1 MKRLRRSVVA
11 AVGCLLAG
19 GVLAV
24 VPSVATH
31 PATALNVSESVL
43 MVALGTSLPDVG
55 TAASLVAAGK
65 GDGVVLAEAVDEL
78 GPGAASIIADQ
89 QPDRIVVVG
98 GRAAVGPDVENE
110 LRALAAGVDIDRLAG
125 NDRIQTAALA
135 AARTL
140 PGSGSVT
147 VVLANGWSLP
157 DVGAAASAVASGA
170 ADAVLYSSRD
180 ALGEPTRQVLAS
192 HRPVRMLVAGG
203 PAAVSQDVL
212 TSATGSAGV
221 VLTGRL
227 GGSTRVETATLVAQ
241 RALDG
246 GATTAVIANGWS
258 LPDVGIAAGLAAALP
273 DSVVLYT
280 EPESL
285 GAATETALTEHTIKH
300 VFLVGAVDADT
311 THLMSLV
318 PSKFPLTRITEA
330 AHASLHALGAA
341 APASQPRLVAISAA
355 SSFTCGI
362 GLDGTAACWGND
374 GRNDATAPAG
384 SYSSLSVGQNNS
396 CGLRLDGTVSCWLF
410 DGRDGPAAP
419 SGVFA
424 AVSVGSANS
433 CGLRPGGTVECWG
446 STYSGAN
453 DAPAGSF
460 TEVSVGRD
468 HACGLRPGGTIEC
481 WGADDGGETMAPAG
495 AFVSVAAASSGDDS
509 CGIRPN
515 GTVECW
521 GRRYQGD
528 HPFEVPSGEFRSVV
542 PNVNHACGIRMDSSV
557 ACWGTSYSGQLNAP
571 HGAYRAVSLGYQ
583 HTCGLRLDSTVA
595 CWGENVRGQL
605 DVPQRVD
612 APRLAPRLSS
622 DAASVV
628 GIDTPFEVDVKFP
641 LAVSGLEVDDF
652 DVVNGDATA
661 LEGSGVSYRV
671 TVVATSPGTVV
682 IRVPEQVAHDRFGY
696 GTERSQA
703 LAVTVTDGGSAAT
716 VGFDTWDRD
725 AALAAYRG
733 EFRREEPDW
742 GYSGNVADCVAGTT
756 SQAFRDS
763 VIQRVNWYRRM
774 AGLGTITEHKEHSRT
789 AQHAAL
795 MMAANGMLSHSP
807 ASDWKCYSATGATGA
822 GSSNLY
828 LGISGLRA
836 IDGYIRDP
844 GGSNVAVGHRRW
856 ILLPQLTTVG
866 TGDVPFEQGVRPASN
881 ALYVF
886 APRAS
891 TREVREQ
898 RGFVAWPPA
907 GFVPSEAVWG
917 RWSFAVAALESQCS
931 QRYLWQCSPDFSAA
945 TVAMSDDD
953 GVVGTEVI
961 SAPALLGDAAIV
973 WAVDGDTNSGQHPEP
988 SGGDHC
994 YNITISGVRVD
1005 GVAQDPYEYA
1015 TCVLGPDAEA

>member
-1 MKRLRRSVVA
+1 M
-11 AVGCLLAG
+11 
-19 GVLAV
+19 

-31 PATALNVSESVL
+31 PAAALNVSESVL
-43 MVALGTSLPDVG
+43 VVALGTSLPDVG
-55 TAASLVAAGK
+55 TAASLVAASE
-65 GDGVVLAEAVDEL
+65 GDAVVLAEAVDEL

-98 GRAAVGPDVENE
+98 GGAAIGPDVENE

-125 NDRIQTAALA
+125 NDRIHTAALA
-135 AARTL
+135 AARAL

-180 ALGEPTRQVLAS
+180 ALGEPTRQVLAG

-221 VLTGRL
+221 VLTERL
-227 GGSTRVETATLVAQ
+227 GGTTRVETAALVAQ
-241 RALDG
+241 HALDG

-280 EPESL
+280 EPNSL
-285 GAATETALTEHTIKH
+285 GAATETALTEHKIKH
-300 VFLVGAVDADT
+300 AFLVGAVDADT

-318 PSKFPLTRITEA
+318 PSKLPLTRITEA

-341 APASQPRLVAISAA
+341 APASQARFVAISAA
-355 SSFTCGI
+355 PSFTCGI
-362 GLDGTAACWGND
+362 GLDGTVACWGND
-374 GRNDATAPAG
+374 GRNDATVPAG
-384 SYSSLSVGQNNS
+384 SFSSLSVGQNYS
-396 CGLRLDGTVSCWLF
+396 CGLRLDATVSCWWF

-433 CGLRPGGTVECWG
+433 CGLRPDGTVECWG

-521 GRRYQGD
+521 GQQYQGD

-583 HTCGLRLDSTVA
+583 HTCGLRLDGTAV

-605 DVPQRVD
+605 EVPRRVD

-622 DAASVV
+622 DAAWVV
-628 GIDTPFEVDVKFP
+628 GISTPFEVDVKFP

-682 IRVPEQVAHDRFGY
+682 IRVPEQVAHDRLGY
-696 GTERSQA
+696 GTERSQP
-703 LAVTVTDGGSAAT
+703 LAVIVTDGGSAAT

-725 AALAAYRG
+725 AVLAAY
-733 EFRREEPDW
+733 EAEYEREEPEW
-742 GYSGNVADCVAGTT
+742 GYTGNVADCVPGST
-756 SQAFRDS
+756 SQEFRDS
-763 VIQRVNWYRRM
+763 MIQRVNWFRRM
-774 AGLGTITEHKEHSRT
+774 AGLTTVTENSGFSST

-795 MMAANGMLSHSP
+795 MMAAQGSLSHYP
-807 ASDWKCYSATGATGA
+807 ESDWKCYSETGAMGA
-822 GSSNLY
+822 RSSNLF
-828 LGISGLRA
+828 LGVSGLRS
-836 IDGYIRDP
+836 IDGYIQDSGANNLR
-844 GGSNVAVGHRRW
+844 VGHRTW
-856 ILLPQLTTVG
+856 ILLPQQTAIG
-866 TGDVPFEQGVRPASN
+866 TGDVPDARGVHRASN

-886 APRAS
+886 GPRSS

-898 RGFVAWPPA
+898 RGFVAWPPP
-907 GFVPSEAVWG
+907 GYVPYTSVWG
-917 RWSFAVAALESQCS
+917 RWSFGLAALEWQCS
-931 QRYLWQCSPDFSAA
+931 QGALWQCRPDVSGA
-945 TVAMSDDD
+945 TVAMSDESGPVDI
-953 GVVGTEVI
+953 EI
-961 SAPALLGDAAIV
+961 IARAELLADATIV
-973 WAVDGDTNSGQHPEP
+973 WAVASDTNSDQHEEP
-988 SGGDHC
+988 VDGERC
-994 YNITISGVRVD
+994 YTVTISGVRVE
-1005 GVAQDPYEYA
+1005 GTVQDPYEYM
-1015 TCVLGPDAEA
+1015 TCVLDPDTEA